1 MNKILSYTFIAGFL
15 MVASLINPTQSKAA
29 FPENPIKLLIGFGAG
44 GGTDTIG
51 RKIAIEMEKALGKP
65 VVVINKPGGGG
76 LVSWKA
82 LAAAKP
88 DGYTIAIFLPLNASI
103 QKHLKTSKAWIDP
116 VKDIEFLG
124 MVNADSWGIA
134 VNAKQP
140 YSDIAG
146 FVEWAKTN
154 PGAKVSDGGPATAYH
169 WAWESFQERYG
180 IKLKTVT
187 YKGGTSGGLKAVA
200 GGEVVAAGSGAPE
213 ADSMSRAGL
222 VKMLGI
228 AAEKRNSAVNNV
240 PTFKEQG
247 FDFIFGPTRGFA
259 APAGTPPAIVKI
271 LAAAVKKAYDSKSYQ
286 THLTKSG
293 QGGWYLGPEAG
304 KSYIRDTDA
313 KFKDLIDKAG
323 MLR

>member
-1 MNKILSYTFIAGFL
+1 MNRVVSYILIAGL
-15 MVASLINPTQSKAA
+15 ITVGALINPNPSNAA
-29 FPENPIKLLIGFGAG
+29 YPEKPIKLLIGFGAG

-116 VKDIEFLG
+116 LKDIEFLG

-134 VNAKQP
+134 VSEKQP
-140 YSDIAG
+140 YSDLAG
-146 FVEWAKTN
+146 FVEWAKAN

-180 IKLKTVT
+180 INLKTVT

-228 AAEKRNSAVNNV
+228 AADKRNSAVDTV

-259 APAGTPPAIVKI
+259 APAGTPPAVVKV
-271 LAAAVKKAYDSKSYQ
+271 LADAVKKAYESASYQ
-286 THLTKSG
+286 THLAKSG
-293 QGGWYLGPEAG
+293 QGGWYLDPEAG
-304 KSYIRDTDA
+304 KKYIQDTDS
-313 KFKDLIDKAG
+313 KFRGLIEKAG

>member
-1 MNKILSYTFIAGFL
+1 MTKFFKNLVIAGFVITL
-15 MVASLINPTQSKAA
+15 ASIQMSPASAA
-29 FPENPIKLLIGFGAG
+29 FPEKPVKLLIGFGAG

-76 LVSWKA
+76 LVSWKN
-82 LAAAKP
+82 LVAAKP

-116 VKDIEFLG
+116 LKDIEFLG

-134 VNAKQP
+134 VSAKQS

-146 FVEWAKTN
+146 FVKWAKAN

-180 IKLKTVT
+180 ISLKTVT
-187 YKGGTSGGLKAVA
+187 YKGGTSGGLRAVA
-200 GGEVVAAGSGAPE
+200 GGEVIAAGSGAPE
-213 ADSMSRAGL
+213 ANSMSRAGL

-228 AAEKRNSAVNNV
+228 AASERNSAVNTV

-247 FDFIFGPTRGFA
+247 FDFVFGPSRGFA
-259 APAGTPPAIVKI
+259 APAGTPKAVVKI
-271 LAAAVKKAYDSKSYQ
+271 LADAVKKAYNSASYQ
-286 THLTKSG
+286 THLKKSG
-293 QGGWYLGPEAG
+293 QGGWYLSPAEG
-304 KSYIRDTDA
+304 KKYIKGTDA
-313 KFKDLIDKAG
+313 KFRDLIKKAG